1 MTPPPN
7 DLRAFKV
14 FAIEAGTVIDHIDA
28 GNALKII
35 SILDLYRDNH
45 VVTMGMNFK
54 SKSHGYKDII
64 KVEHRELTPEEV
76 NRVAIFAP
84 HASINIIRNY
94 DVAKKFKAEIPD
106 QIKHL
111 IVCPNPMC
119 ITNHE
124 KMDTLFGVKPNGHN
138 LKLKCH
144 YCEKQFLSEDII
156 KYNA

>member
-1 MTPPPN
+1 MNPPKN
-7 DLRAFKV
+7 LRAFKV

-35 SILDLYRDNH
+35 SLLDLYKDNH
-45 VVTMGMNFK
+45 IVTMGMNFK
-54 SKSHGYKDII
+54 SKSQGYKDII

-94 DVAKKFKAEIPD
+94 EVVKKFKVEIPET
-106 QIKHL
+106 IKQL

-124 KMDTLFGVKPNGHN
+124 KMDTIFGVKRNGHG
-138 LKLKCH
+138 LKFTCH
-144 YCEKQFLSEDII
+144 YCEKQFRSEDII
-156 KYNA
+156 NYNT